1 MKKFVFVILTAFI
14 CFAAFETGKAQ
25 SPTPTVGKEWVK
37 YSLKSTNLATSKP
50 SAVVLFY
57 PDQNV
62 EYIQVFVAYSNMAGD
77 SCNVQIFPSPDG
89 TNFKTG
95 YANRRTSFLWKT
107 GQGATKYIS
116 DTVNLTLYPTA
127 YLKIVCDTLTKMTT
141 GSVSVW
147 IKPHF
152 K

>member
-1 MKKFVFVILTAFI
+1 MKKFVFIILAALI
-14 CFAAFETGKAQ
+14 CFASFEPVKAQ

-37 YSLKSTNLATSKP
+37 YVLKSTTLATTKP
-50 SAVVLFY
+50 TATFAFY

-62 EYIQVFVAYSNMAGD
+62 DYIQVFVAFSNMAGD

-95 YANRRTSFLWKT
+95 YANNRTDFLWKT

-127 YLKIVCDTLTKMTT
+127 YLKVVCDTLTKMTT
-141 GSVSVW
+141 GTVSVW